1 MNQATIIGAGLLVYL
16 LWREKQKAQAEPPV
30 NVTSSPNVVVEDDTA
45 EALRDL
51 AKILISQ
58 DPNRYVTFDFLG
70 KGIDAQFFSRPMLER
85 LPIVQPWSPKLP

>member
-1 MNQATIIGAGLLVYL
+1 MNQATLIGAALLVYL
-16 LWREKQKAQAEPPV
+16 LWKAKKDAAAKPPV
-30 NVTSSPNVVVEDDTA
+30 SVTSSPQVTVEDDTA